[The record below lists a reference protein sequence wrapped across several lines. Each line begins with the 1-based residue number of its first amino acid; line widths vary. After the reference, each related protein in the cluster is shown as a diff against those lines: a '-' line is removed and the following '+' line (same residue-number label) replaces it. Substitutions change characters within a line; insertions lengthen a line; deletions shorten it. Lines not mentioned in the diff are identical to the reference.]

1 MAVGT
6 QRTGIMHRGAVA
18 QLELDSGVAIYVIGF
33 GRFPGVPTTPPWAA
47 RVSPRPSFKKDRRP
61 MRRTALL
68 APRELRARVL
78 RSELRL

>member
-33 GRFPGVPTTPPWAA
+33 GRFPGVPTSLGSTRLA
-47 RVSPRPSFKKDRRP
+47 SPQF
-61 MRRTALL
+61 
-68 APRELRARVL
+68 
-78 RSELRL
+78 